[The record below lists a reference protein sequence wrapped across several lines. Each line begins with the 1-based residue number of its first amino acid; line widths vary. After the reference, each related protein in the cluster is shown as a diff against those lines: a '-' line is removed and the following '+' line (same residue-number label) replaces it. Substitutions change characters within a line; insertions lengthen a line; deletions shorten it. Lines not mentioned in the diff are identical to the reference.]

1 MKIFKKNV
9 KYFKFFE
16 DIKIIEHDSDNY
28 RLGVVFYG
36 KENDIYIF
44 DSKPYINYF
53 PIIEDISNKNF
64 KNSNLENENIIKNKL
79 NVSNTTIDTELNQ
92 MFLKVQLNFNDYTLN
107 KTNPKIIDE
116 QGQHCI
122 IYNNYFNNTLNK
134 QKKKKLSK
142 KNEINLGSYEITR
155 FTISYIPEEKIKKK
169 VILSFIK
176 PKIKNKLLSV
186 LSLNN
191 NSILGIKWFTFFKKQ
206 NNKIEIENSK
216 LLLVIT
222 DDGIIGIY
230 KLSNINYQNNITINT
245 IDITSLQRQP
255 FNNFLENWILIANN
269 AITLPIKDF
278 YLLTTSYIEE
288 KREFIKLYT
297 LHINNGIYF
306 WGIILENNKVNIIPS
321 FSLIFEE
328 TFKIEHILID
338 KKELFLICFNKNGI
352 EIFQMAQTPPF
363 NILYKFFYEDSKIE
377 NYSSVEFDSEIDCDI
392 INADG
397 KVFVDDIKDFQD
409 LKKPKFICLEK
420 KILFQVYN
428 AIDGSYNLLY
438 FNLEGLFKVFKD
450 LIFFKSC
457 TLGNDKT
464 LLKKIFN
471 SKINF
476 SFCVS
481 PSLYYNVDEYKS
493 VEKNFLKKKNIKKNN
508 LIDNLNQIIN
518 IQTNNMNFFIK
529 IPVLSEINEITE
541 KISPIVLE
549 QENEEYKPILL
560 WINNNSILI
569 TSEKFLF
576 TLIKFC
582 KETEDLGIP
591 VSENLLVKLF
601 DL

>member
-1 MKIFKKNV
+1 
-9 KYFKFFE
+9 
-16 DIKIIEHDSDNY
+16 
-28 RLGVVFYG
+28 
-36 KENDIYIF
+36 
-44 DSKPYINYF
+44 
-53 PIIEDISNKNF
+53 
-64 KNSNLENENIIKNKL
+64 
-79 NVSNTTIDTELNQ
+79 

-206 NNKIEIENSK
+206 NNKIEIEKSK

-481 PSLYYNVDEYKS
+481 PSLYYNVDDYKS
-493 VEKNFLKKKNIKKNN
+493 VEYNFLKKKNIKKNN

-549 QENEEYKPILL
+549 QENAEYKPILL

>member
-493 VEKNFLKKKNIKKNN
+493 VENNFLKKKNIKKNN

>member
-377 NYSSVEFDSEIDCDI
+377 NYSSVEFDNEIDYDI
-392 INADG
+392 INVDG
-397 KVFVDDIKDFQD
+397 KIFIDDIKDFKD

-420 KILFQVYN
+420 KIIFQVYN
-428 AIDGSYNLLY
+428 SIDCSYDLLY
-438 FNLEGLFKVFKD
+438 FNLEGLYKVFND
-450 LIFFKSC
+450 LTFFKSC
-457 TLGNDKT
+457 ALGNDKT

-476 SFCVS
+476 SFCIS
-481 PSLYYNVDEYKS
+481 PSLYYNVE
-493 VEKNFLKKKNIKKNN
+493 EFEGNNFLKKKNIKKNN
-508 LIDNLNQIIN
+508 LIDNLNQVIN
-518 IQTNNMNFFIK
+518 IQANNKNFFIK
-529 IPVLSEINEITE
+529 IPVLSDINKIKEI
-541 KISPIVLE
+541 ISPILLE

-560 WINNNSILI
+560 WINNNSILL
-569 TSEKFLF
+569 TSEKYLF

-582 KETEDLGIP
+582 KETKDLGIP

>member
-338 KKELFLICFNKNGI
+338 KKELFLVCFNKNGI
-352 EIFQMAQTPPF
+352 EIFQIAQTPPF

-493 VEKNFLKKKNIKKNN
+493 VENNFLKKKNIKKNN